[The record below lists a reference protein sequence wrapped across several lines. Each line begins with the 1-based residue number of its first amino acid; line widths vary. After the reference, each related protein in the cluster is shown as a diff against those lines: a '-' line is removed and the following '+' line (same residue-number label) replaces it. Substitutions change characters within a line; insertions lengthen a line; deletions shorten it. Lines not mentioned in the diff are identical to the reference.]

1 MLNLDDTISILL
13 NYNIQRDLLNRIIG
27 VIPVVIILVDLV
39 RNQVSEID
47 LVQLAPG
54 FYLLLLLISFLII
67 LYFSDLINNSFL
79 EGDYK
84 KELGTKNLY
93 KLKSFVIRKTRFNLF
108 FLFLILILNT
118 VLPISLDS
126 FDSYDE
132 KTLDNGW
139 SFDEVVSLEIFLASV
154 LVIISQLPVIA
165 ISNLTGEKES
175 RLLPDIWKIVSF
187 LIVLFAGILTPTIDG
202 YTQVSFAGCTLL
214 LYFYVVIVVQKKTNI
229 RSSSISILGS

>member
-1 MLNLDDTISILL
+1 MLNLDDTIVIIL
-13 NYNIQRDLLNRIIG
+13 NYNIQRDIINRIIG
-27 VIPVVIILVDLV
+27 IIPVVIILVDLL

-67 LYFSDLINNSFL
+67 LYFSNLINKSFL
-79 EGDYK
+79 ENDYK

-93 KLKSFVIRKTRFNLF
+93 KLKSLIIRKTRFNLF
-108 FLFLILILNT
+108 YLFFILILNS

-139 SFDEVVSLEIFLASV
+139 SFDEVVNLEIFLASV
-154 LVIISQLPVIA
+154 LVLISQIPVIA
-165 ISNLTGEKES
+165 ISNFTSERES
-175 RLLPDIWKIVSF
+175 RILPEIWKIVSF
-187 LIVLFAGILTPTIDG
+187 LIVLLAGILTPTIDG
-202 YTQVSFAGCTLL
+202 YTQISFAGCTLL
-214 LYFYVVIVVQKKTNI
+214 LYFYVLVVVQKKANI
-229 RSSSISILGS
+229 RNGSISILGS